1 MNTLSFEEKKRQSKI
16 VIDAIEYNDNIDQ
29 MPINHKQGREKMV
42 HVCRRWHKSINMN
55 SSFTKPLGNGQR
67 FEEVGTALPK
77 IVWVG
82 KSSP

>member
-1 MNTLSFEEKKRQSKI
+1 
-16 VIDAIEYNDNIDQ
+16 

-42 HVCRRWHKSINMN
+42 HVCRRQHKSINMK
-55 SSFTKPLGNGQR
+55 SSFTNPLGNGPG

-82 KSSP
+82 KSPP